1 MMCALLCFSVL
12 DASFKYLVAEY
23 PLPVLVWA
31 RYTTHTLFMLA
42 IFAPR
47 MGSQLLRTGRL
58 RMQITR
64 GLILVA
70 VTALNSLA
78 FRMMPLAEVTALVFL
93 SPVFVTLLAG
103 PLLGERVRAAKW
115 VACAL
120 GFAGVL
126 CIARPGGSIVPL
138 GVLICL
144 VSALFLAA
152 YQIITRML
160 GPGETAVTTLFYTA
174 LTGSLVSLPAVPLVW
189 DGQLPDPR
197 HAMLIASLGLWGG
210 IGHFLFTRAYML
222 APASSL
228 APLAYVQLVWATLLG
243 WLVFD
248 HLPDRWSVVGG
259 IVIAC
264 GGLLAAL
271 SARSHD

>member
-1 MMCALLCFSVL
+1 MCALLCFSIL
-12 DASFKYLVAEY
+12 DASFKYLVADY
-23 PLPVLVWA
+23 PLPLLVWA

-42 IFAPR
+42 MFAPR
-47 MGSQLLRTGRL
+47 MGTELLRTGRL
-58 RMQITR
+58 PLQILR
-64 GLILVA
+64 GVVLLV

-103 PLLGERVRAAKW
+103 PLLGERVTAAKW
-115 VACAL
+115 LACLL

-144 VSALFLAA
+144 GSALMLAA
-152 YQIITRML
+152 YQLITRML
-160 GPGETAVTTLFYTA
+160 GPGETALTTLFYTA
-174 LTGSLVSLPAVPLVW
+174 LTGSLISLPAVPLAW
-189 DGQLPDPR
+189 DGHYPPLPQ
-197 HAMLIASLGLWGG
+197 ALLIASLGVWGG

-248 HLPDRWSVVGG
+248 HLPDSWSIAGG

-264 GGLLAAL
+264 GGLLAVLAG
-271 SARSHD
+271 RRRE